1 MSFKVMADNNQSIS
15 ASQDGAMYNAFAGNK
30 DFIIAGIGNEMVVGH
45 NATSRVVSL
54 GTGEAIVCGR
64 HITAQGTNN
73 LTLPASS
80 SGYLCLRYD
89 ASSNEIAS
97 IVATSTIRNENLN
110 NGGSVRDMVLGEYT
124 TNSTGVTSYTDRRD
138 VQSSAV
144 VENATYAETAGVAT
158 KWTGIR
164 WGINDPTDDIGNDG
178 DVYYVI
184 EG

>member
-30 DFIIAGIGNEMVVGH
+30 DFVIAGIGNEMVVGH

-64 HITAQGTNN
+64 HITAQGTNT

-89 ASSNEIAS
+89 VSTSGIAS
-97 IVATSTIRNENLN
+97 LVSTTTVRKENLN

-124 TNSTGVTSYTDRRD
+124 TDSTGVSSYTDRRD
-138 VQSSAV
+138 VQASVTVNSAS
-144 VENATYAETAGVAT
+144 YAETAGVAT
-158 KWTGIR
+158 KWNGLR
-164 WGINDPTDDIGNDG
+164 YGYAEPTDDIGNDY